1 MQIMSLVEGEVVGG
15 VDTHQDLH
23 VAAVVDHRSAT
34 LATQQFPATRHGYAE
49 LISWMSGYG
58 SLKRVGVECTGS
70 YGAGLARTFADR
82 AVAVYEVT
90 APDKGLRRAKGKD
103 DFVDAIAAARSA
115 YSGQRLQV
123 AKDRRGRVETLRV
136 LRTTRK
142 TAVKCRRAALQQM
155 HNTIVAAPDEVR
167 EQFGSMTRMQL
178 IRASASSRPDP
189 QRFRDPGVATRL
201 SLKSL
206 ARRVLELNDEISQL
220 DDFITPLV
228 QELAPTLLALQ
239 GVGVD
244 VAAQFLVT
252 AGDNPERLSSE
263 SSFAMLCGACPIPA
277 SSGKVS
283 HHRLNRGGNREANAA
298 LHVVVLVRM
307 NRDERTKAYV
317 KRRVAEGLS
326 KRDIIRCLKRYV
338 AREVY
343 QILTA

>member
-1 MQIMSLVEGEVVGG
+1 MSGFGSLV
-15 VDTHQDLH
+15 
-23 VAAVVDHRSAT
+23 
-34 LATQQFPATRHGYAE
+34 
-49 LISWMSGYG
+49 
-58 SLKRVGVECTGS
+58 RVGIECTGS

-82 AVAVYEVT
+82 GIPVYEVT

-103 DFVDAIAAARSA
+103 DFIDAIAAARSA
-115 YSGQRLQV
+115 YSGQRLAL
-123 AKDRRGRVETLRV
+123 AKDRRGQVEALRV

-155 HNTIVAAPDEVR
+155 HNTIVAAPDGIR
-167 EQFGSMTRMQL
+167 EQFGSMPKMQL
-178 IRASASSRPDP
+178 IRGAAASRPDP
-189 QRFRDPGVATRL
+189 SRFRDSLVATRL

-206 ARRVLELNDEISQL
+206 ARRVLELDDEIAQL
-220 DDFITPLV
+220 DGFITHLV
-228 QELAPTLLALQ
+228 EELAPTLLDLQ

-252 AGDNPERLSSE
+252 AGDNPERLNSE
-263 SSFAMLCGACPIPA
+263 SSFAMLCGACPVPA

-283 HHRLNRGGNREANAA
+283 RYRLNRGGNRQANAA

-307 NRDERTKAYV
+307 YRDERTKAYV
-317 KRRVAEGLS
+317 KRRIAEGLS

-343 QILTA
+343 RVLTA